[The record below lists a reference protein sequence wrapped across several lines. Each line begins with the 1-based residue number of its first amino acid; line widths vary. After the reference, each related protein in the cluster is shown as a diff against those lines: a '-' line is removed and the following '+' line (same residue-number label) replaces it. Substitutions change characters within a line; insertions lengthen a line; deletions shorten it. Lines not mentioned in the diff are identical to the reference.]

1 MESVHING
9 SSSIPIST
17 LNEIYSP
24 RANRIYI
31 FLYFYI
37 IFYLYNIIYYLQE
50 NYLFLKDQSKT
61 GIRAFLGVEEAVK
74 RKILLLIVI
83 GSI

>member
-17 LNEIYSP
+17 LNEIHSP
-24 RANRIYI
+24 RANHIYIYI
-31 FLYFYI
+31 FEGP
-37 IFYLYNIIYYLQE
+37 LQE

-61 GIRAFLGVEEAVK
+61 PT
-74 RKILLLIVI
+74 
-83 GSI
+83 

>member
-17 LNEIYSP
+17 LNEIHSP

-31 FLYFYI
+31 YI
-37 IFYLYNIIYYLQE
+37 YIYILEGPLQE

-61 GIRAFLGVEEAVK
+61 PT
-74 RKILLLIVI
+74 
-83 GSI
+83 